1 MSCECHR
8 SLLTVPFSFHW
19 TGSGDVQMMIRA
31 ADGRVVRNERAQSN
45 DRMVLDVS
53 DLTDGIYVC
62 SVANDRTR
70 LVGRLVVQH

>member
-1 MSCECHR
+1 MSPVPADR
-8 SLLTVPFSFHW
+8 TVQLSLDRIR
-19 TGSGDVQMMIRA
+19 GDVQMMIRA